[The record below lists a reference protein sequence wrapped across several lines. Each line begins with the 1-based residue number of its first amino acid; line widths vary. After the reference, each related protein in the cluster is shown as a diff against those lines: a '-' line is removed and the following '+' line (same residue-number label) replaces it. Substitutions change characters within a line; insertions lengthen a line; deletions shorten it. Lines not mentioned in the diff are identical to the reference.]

1 MPFSC
6 SAARGARPAP
16 TRSRARTCDRRRAIA
31 RLRRRGGTF
40 RHRSMP
46 ASPVISASWRRPRSG
61 IGPAPRTDDAP

>member
-1 MPFSC
+1 MT
-6 SAARGARPAP
+6 G
-16 TRSRARTCDRRRAIA
+16 RRAIA